1 LTLITKKQKHIIC
14 LTPAYNDW
22 ESFLLLVHGIR
33 NEFVCAAGYS
43 VQIVVVDDGSTDNLE
58 WSAIPDDITV
68 NIVTLKKNLG
78 HQRAIA
84 TGLQFIHSE
93 QKDYDFVVVLDSDG
107 EDRPEDILT
116 LVSKCEEL
124 SEKKIVFAQRKK
136 RRESILFRI
145 GYLIYKQIFK
155 LFTGT
160 KINFGN
166 FSCIPHQ
173 VLKKVVLQENLWNHY
188 SGSIIQSRIPFDKVL
203 IDRGRRYVGSSK
215 MNLTNLVLHGLSSVS
230 VYFDSLCVRILKFS
244 LFGVLAC
251 LVGVV
256 IVLYFRFF
264 TNSSVPGWASSLIL
278 LMFSIILQLSSV
290 TLIVLLMQ
298 LSSRKDVKSPSASIY
313 NNFVDSVISNKN
325 NLDQKDL

>member
-1 LTLITKKQKHIIC
+1 MTLNTRKQKHIVC

-22 ESFLLLVHGIR
+22 ESFQLLVEGIK
-33 NEFVCAAGYS
+33 NEFATKAADYFI
-43 VQIVVVDDGSTDNLE
+43 QIVVVDDGSTDSIE
-58 WSAIPDDITV
+58 FSALPDDITV
-68 NIVTLKKNLG
+68 DIVTLKKNLG

-93 QKDYDFVVVLDSDG
+93 KIDYDFVIVLDSDG
-107 EDRPEDILT
+107 EDRPQDILK

-124 SEKKIVFAQRKK
+124 SERKIVFAQRKK
-136 RRESILFRI
+136 RQEPILFRT

-160 KINFGN
+160 QINFGN

-173 VLKKVVLQENLWNHY
+173 LLKKVVLQENLWNHY

-203 IDRGRRYVGSSK
+203 IDRGKRYAGNSK
-215 MNLTNLVLHGLSSVS
+215 MNFTNLVLHGLSSVS

-251 LVGVV
+251 LLGVV

-264 TNSSVPGWASSLIL
+264 TTSSVPGWASSLIL

-298 LSSRKDVKSPSASIY
+298 LSSRKDVKAPSASTY
-313 NNFVDSVISNKN
+313 KSFVDSVISTKKINS
-325 NLDQKDL
+325 